1 MNVNGVFI
9 IIGIGFF
16 IILFGILL
24 SQYVESQNQGLLN
37 SFNNSK
43 INLQIDEISVG
54 DSPTGLISVN
64 GVVRNN
70 STENIENVKVEV
82 KLFDSN
88 NAIIIETERFITA
101 SSSIFK
107 PGYESDFD
115 FLMTARNV
123 DHYNMTSYGDKVQ

>member
-1 MNVNGVFI
+1 MNVKGVFI

-24 SQYVESQNQGLLN
+24 SHYAESQKQGLLN

-43 INLQIDEISVG
+43 INLKIGDISVG
-54 DSPTGLISVN
+54 DSPTGLISVK
-64 GVVRNN
+64 GVVHNN
-70 STENIENVKVEV
+70 STENIVNVKVEV
-82 KLFDSN
+82 KLFDSHN
-88 NAIIIETERFITA
+88 DLITETERFIIP

-115 FLMTARNV
+115 FLMTANNV